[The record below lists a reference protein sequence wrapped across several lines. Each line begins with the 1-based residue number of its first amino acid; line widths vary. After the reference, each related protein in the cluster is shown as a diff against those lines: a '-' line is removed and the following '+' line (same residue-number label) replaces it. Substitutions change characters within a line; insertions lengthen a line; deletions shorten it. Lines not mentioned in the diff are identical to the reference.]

1 MVAELKQR
9 PAQDAQVNLNES
21 WDVIV
26 IGGGMGGGA
35 AAHALSQAGHRVV
48 LLEKGLSA
56 YAASS
61 AEDIAKEPTDPAQRL
76 QLGRWPTRLSAV
88 VDGQAADL
96 WAPLGCGLGGS
107 STLYAATLERLDRSD
122 FEPRQTLGGEVV
134 QWPFSYRDLEP
145 YYQRAEALFAVRG
158 TPDPLD
164 AGSTYALREPV
175 AMNECDAHFFEAMQ
189 GAKLN
194 PYRLHVAID
203 YVDDCRECGGFYC
216 AKECKKDA
224 RNSCILPARERH
236 GLKVIDQA
244 EVKELVTQ
252 GSIISGVAFVRGG
265 ERHVIKARCVVLAAG
280 AYFSPVLLLRS
291 KSEQW
296 PDGIGNRHG
305 LVGRNLMFHASDFFA
320 VWPQGRFARSGAG
333 RAIGLRDL
341 YRQGD
346 QPLGQLQ
353 STGLTAGYGNILYAL
368 YLRFDGGP
376 LRKLRVLR
384 PFLRIPAKIASWLL
398 KDATVFA
405 NILEDHAYPDNRV
418 VLDDRTDSGMRFE
431 YQIRDELLSRVKTYR
446 KALKRSLKGFRMMT
460 LSSGVSLN
468 YGHPCGTCRSG
479 TDPAHSVVDAQCRV
493 HGTDNLYIVD
503 ASVFPTSG
511 GVNPSLTIAAN
522 ALRVAEAINTKLRDE
537 LRPKAISA

>member
-1 MVAELKQR
+1 MQLGEI
-9 PAQDAQVNLNES
+9 

-35 AAHALSQAGHRVV
+35 AGHALSREGRRVL

-56 YAASS
+56 YAAST
-61 AEDIAKEPTDPAQRL
+61 ADDIAKEPSDPYERL
-76 QLGRWPTRLSAV
+76 RMGRWPTKLSAV
-88 VDGQAADL
+88 VDGKAADL

-107 STLYAATLERLDRSD
+107 STLYAATLERLQPCD
-122 FEPRQTLGGEVV
+122 FEPRRIPSGEVV
-134 QWPFSYRDLEP
+134 KWPFSYRDLEP

-158 TPDPLD
+158 TRDPLD
-164 AGSTYALREPV
+164 TESTYALREPV
-175 AMNECDAHFFEAMQ
+175 AMNPCDAHFFQAMQ
-189 GAKLN
+189 SGSLH

-203 YVDDCRECGGFYC
+203 YVDDCLECGGYYC

-224 RNSCILPARERH
+224 RNSCIEPAREQH
-236 GLKVIDQA
+236 GLVVVDQA
-244 EVKELVTQ
+244 EVSELITE
-252 GSIISGVAFVRGG
+252 GSTVSGVAFMRKG
-265 ERHVIKARCVVLAAG
+265 ERQVIKARCVVLAAG

-291 KSEQW
+291 KSERW
-296 PDGIGNRHG
+296 PEGIGNHHG

-320 VWPQGRFARSGAG
+320 VWPQERVERGGAG

-368 YLRFDGGP
+368 YLRFDGSP
-376 LRKLRVLR
+376 LRKLRFIR
-384 PFLRIPAKIASWLL
+384 PLLRIPAKFASWLL

-405 NILEDHAYPDNRV
+405 NILEDHPYPDNRV

-431 YQIRDELLSRVKTYR
+431 YRIRDELLSRVKLYR
-446 KALKRSLKGFRMMT
+446 QALKQSLRGLRMMT

-479 TDPAHSVVDAQCRV
+479 TDPTQSVVDAQCRV

-522 ALRVAEAINTKLRDE
+522 AIRVADAIGTALRDE
-537 LRPKAISA
+537 VGRRQLAP